1 VEAEMTET
9 VTFVMSWFVLA
20 LGLSYILQKDAWKRL
35 VQDFLSKEDIHKII
49 PLTMF
54 MLVFGLA
61 VIANHN
67 IWEMSMRV
75 VITIF
80 GWSMAI
86 KGAFYMT
93 FPEVGFKLAKYF
105 LPFMDVWIRMA
116 GALITLLGAVLVYQ
130 FGLTL

>member
-1 VEAEMTET
+1 MSET

-20 LGLSYILQKDAWKRL
+20 LGLSYIFQKAGWKKL
-35 VQDFLSKEDIHKII
+35 IEEFLTKGNVHRII
-49 PLTMF
+49 PLSMF

-86 KGAFYMT
+86 KGAFYMIC
-93 FPEVGFKLAKYF
+93 PEIGFKLAKYF
-105 LPFMDVWIRMA
+105 LPIMDTWIRVGGILTTIL
-116 GALITLLGAVLVYQ
+116 GALLVYQ

>member
-1 VEAEMTET
+1 MTST
-9 VTFVMSWFVLA
+9 VSFVMSWFILI
-20 LGLSYILQKDAWKRL
+20 LGLSYLLQKESWKKL
-35 VQDFLSKEDIHKII
+35 VNDFFIKGDIHRII
-49 PLTMF
+49 PMNLF

-67 IWEMSMRV
+67 IWEMSWRA

-86 KGAFYMT
+86 KGALYMA
-93 FPEVGFKLAKYF
+93 FPGLMIKIAKYF
-105 LPFMDVWIRMA
+105 VPAMDTWIRA
-116 GALITLLGAVLVYQ
+116 GGIIITLLGAMLVYQ

>member
-1 VEAEMTET
+1 MSET
-9 VTFVMSWFVLA
+9 VTFVMSWFVLV
-20 LGLSYILQKDAWKRL
+20 LGLSYSFQKSGWKKL
-35 VQDFLSKEDIHKII
+35 VEEFLIKGNVHKII
-49 PLTMF
+49 PMTMF

-80 GWSMAI
+80 GWSIAI
-86 KGAFYMT
+86 KGALYMIC
-93 FPEVGFKLAKYF
+93 PEIGSKMAKPF
-105 LPFMDVWIRMA
+105 LPVMDRWIRVSGILTTIL
-116 GALITLLGAVLVYQ
+116 GALLVYQ

>member
-1 VEAEMTET
+1 MSET
-9 VTFVMSWFVLA
+9 VTFVMSWFVLV
-20 LGLSYILQKDAWKRL
+20 LGLSYTFQKEGWKKL
-35 VQDFLSKEDIHKII
+35 FEEFLIKGNIHKII
-49 PLTMF
+49 PMTLF

-86 KGAFYMT
+86 KGALYMT

-105 LPFMDVWIRMA
+105 LPFMDTWIRVA
-116 GALITLLGAVLVYQ
+116 GVLITLLGALLVYQ
-130 FGLTL
+130 YGLTL

>member
-1 VEAEMTET
+1 MSET
-9 VTFVMSWFVLA
+9 VTFVMSWFVLV
-20 LGLSYILQKDAWKRL
+20 LGLSYTFQKEGWKKL
-35 VQDFLSKEDIHKII
+35 VEEFLIKGNIHKII
-49 PLTMF
+49 PMTMF

-86 KGAFYMT
+86 KGALYMT

-105 LPFMDVWIRMA
+105 LPIMDTWLRVGGILTA
-116 GALITLLGAVLVYQ
+116 ILGAVLVYQ

>member
-1 VEAEMTET
+1 MTET
-9 VTFVMSWFVLA
+9 VTFVMSWFVLV
-20 LGLSYILQKDAWKRL
+20 LGLSYTFQKAGWKRL
-35 VQDFLSKEDIHKII
+35 VEAFLIKGDIHRII
-49 PLTMF
+49 PMTMF

-93 FPEVGFKLAKYF
+93 FPEVGRKAAKYF
-105 LPFMDVWIRMA
+105 LPVIDPWIRVA
-116 GALITLLGAVLVYQ
+116 GVLITLLGALLVWQ

>member
-1 VEAEMTET
+1 MSET
-9 VTFVMSWFVLA
+9 VTFVMSWFVLV
-20 LGLSYILQKDAWKRL
+20 LGLSYSFQQAGWKKL
-35 VQDFLSKEDIHKII
+35 VEEFLIKGNIHKII
-49 PLTMF
+49 PMTMF

-86 KGAFYMT
+86 KGALYMT

-105 LPFMDVWIRMA
+105 LPIMDTWIRV
-116 GALITLLGAVLVYQ
+116 GGILTTILGVLLVYQ

>member
-1 VEAEMTET
+1 MSET
-9 VTFVMSWFVLA
+9 VTFVMSWFILV
-20 LGLSYILQKDAWKRL
+20 LGLSYILQKRSWKRL
-35 VQDFLSKEDIHKII
+35 VQSFISKEDAHRII
-49 PLTMF
+49 PMTMF

-80 GWSMAI
+80 GWSLAI
-86 KGAFYMT
+86 KGAFYMLC
-93 FPEVGFKLAKYF
+93 PEVGAKVAKPF
-105 LPFMDVWIRMA
+105 LPLMDKWLSIA
-116 GALITLLGAVLVYQ
+116 GTLITLLGALLVWQ

>member
-1 VEAEMTET
+1 MSET
-9 VTFVMSWFVLA
+9 VTFVMSWFILV
-20 LGLSYILQKDAWKRL
+20 LGLSYSFQQAGWKKL
-35 VQDFLSKEDIHKII
+35 VEAFLIKGNVHKII
-49 PLTMF
+49 PMCMF

-86 KGAFYMT
+86 KGALYMT

-105 LPFMDVWIRMA
+105 LPIMDTWIRVGGILTMIL
-116 GALITLLGAVLVYQ
+116 GALLVYQ